1 MRRYERDSAEAAT
14 RVVVMAML
22 ADGHLS
28 RCEIEA
34 FAHADAHRQLG
45 LDSAQ
50 LRDLISDF
58 CDDILQ
64 AAPGDWAQACRSG
77 TESLSAMLRE
87 IECPTL
93 RRKVLRICKKVI
105 EADAHLADGE
115 ATVLAEMFAQWGI
128 DARAKHAAT
137 PAAQNLSMPA
147 RKENRHAQLQH

>member
-34 FAHADAHRQLG
+34 FAH
-45 LDSAQ
+45 
-50 LRDLISDF
+50 
-58 CDDILQ
+58 
-64 AAPGDWAQACRSG
+64 
-77 TESLSAMLRE
+77 
-87 IECPTL
+87 
-93 RRKVLRICKKVI
+93 
-105 EADAHLADGE
+105 ADAHLADGE